1 MIHTK
6 AFSTVNETEV
16 DFFLESPCFLFVRIY
31 PLFFCFQTIFLY
43 QPLGGIE
50 QSSLGCTV
58 DSFNYC
64 HALLYIFQCLANLVL
79 DSSQLACRKGKE
91 VSGAVDVYFFGIVV
105 MVHRLLQR
113 ALTCP
118 FVPPCTCGFYHWAKQ
133 LPFSLFQ
140 SSLQPYG
147 IQQVSSSLLAEVC
160 SLPRNF
166 SCLRPKMKPHHFFIT
181 HSPPLCHLCSNKIW
195 NQCKVSSL

>member
-58 DSFNYC
+58 DSFSYC

-91 VSGAVDVYFFGIVV
+91 VSGAVDVYFLGIVV

-113 ALTCP
+113 RMALGNRSFLTQFILMGITDQP
-118 FVPPCTCGFYHWAKQ
+118 DLQ
-133 LPFSLFQ
+133 LPIFFLFQ
-140 SSLQPYG
+140 ECTWSL
-147 IQQVSSSLLAEVC
+147 
-160 SLPRNF
+160 
-166 SCLRPKMKPHHFFIT
+166 
-181 HSPPLCHLCSNKIW
+181 
-195 NQCKVSSL
+195 